1 MNLLLRAYI
10 HVVLEFMKDNHKVR
24 NFMIALE

>member
-10 HVVLEFMKDNHKVR
+10 HVVLEFMKDNHKVL
-24 NFMIALE
+24 NFMIALQ